1 MKKKGWLLLLLL
13 LAFIVVVLVLE
24 GLMAIGRDFSDGAPG
39 HDPAGH
45 ERLALLH
52 VGEASN

>member
-1 MKKKGWLLLLLL
+1 MKKKGWLLLSLL
-13 LAFIVVVLVLE
+13 LAFVVVVLVLE

-45 ERLALLH
+45 ARLALLH
-52 VGEASN
+52 VGEASY